1 MAGLTRLDFGDSLW
15 QRRPA
20 MTICPRSRWAL
31 PALARLV
38 MIVRSSMIDE
48 LNQP

>member
-1 MAGLTRLDFGDSLW
+1 M
-15 QRRPA
+15 PA
-20 MTICPRSRWAL
+20 ITMAL

-48 LNQP
+48 LNRST